1 MSLFSK
7 FHILCFVILL
17 SLSGGGFAQQ
27 GELTPRK
34 IAKTGEVQTPEGM
47 HIVTSR
53 TGERWLVPLDMQHP
67 PASAVRDVE
76 YYKASNEPKWLKN
89 FDGHKLYNQA
99 MSGEDVFVDEGEFWK
114 RIPKAFADLMKD
126 EKDYNLH
133 GQSDHFKFLGDFG
146 PASKKPFIVPY
157 IPIPEEDMDFSH
169 LSDYASDDTK
179 KFVVTE
185 KNGKRVFRAFIHP
198 NYPENYQ
205 ELIEKYGIVYHHVG
219 ITTSSPRSL
228 VVIDPDNPSVV
239 HWVKPSLPKKIDGSV
254 RLNIDTKLR
263 RAVIMSEA
271 LAKISL
277 ESRKNYGVDFM
288 TEPASLQFPGK
299 KFGTIFREVNT
310 ELMYPGRG
318 KKWIPAFA
326 LNAPGPSGKPII
338 QEMVKKSGKPAEEF
352 IQESIIRPFL
362 KSYLALALH
371 EGLPGEFHTQNFYYE
386 LNSRGLPTGRFIF
399 KDNDGFRFDVELAMR
414 KKRGL
419 KYLSKF
425 DRPFYWAKFSNALGK
440 GGEGV
445 QFLGSWYYKL
455 IRNVNGFETLSSYIL
470 SVMKA
475 TGHQTWSKDGIQ
487 RLFDDTA
494 LEEAQK
500 MTGVDIP
507 ESSKYGFGKDKGLNE
522 ILNLHRRNLA
532 EVENIEVWKDDPE
545 VQKIL
550 EQAYAKVKSSG
561 HAHERGTVGAKAYYL
576 PHVMDDGTVLIEAR
590 SAAPRNKYK
599 NPTLGVGIIQ
609 ADSELEEEVTKKIAR
624 NFASC
629 LN

>member
-1 MSLFSK
+1 MNMFTK
-7 FHILCFVILL
+7 MHILCLALFLGF
-17 SLSGGGFAQQ
+17 SSGTFAQQ
-27 GELTPRK
+27 DDLSPRK
-34 IAKTGEVQTPEGM
+34 IAKSADVEVPEGM

-53 TGERWLVPLDMQHP
+53 TGEKWLVPLDMQKP
-67 PASAVRDVE
+67 PASAVREVE
-76 YYKASNEPKWLKN
+76 YYKAQSEPKN
-89 FDGHKLYNQA
+89 VRSFDGHKLYDQA
-99 MSGEDVFVDEGEFWK
+99 MSGEDVFVDEDQFWK
-114 RIPKAFADLMKD
+114 KIPKAFSQLMND

-146 PASKKPFIVPY
+146 PSSKKPFMVPY
-157 IPIPEEDMDFSH
+157 IPIPEEDMDFAH

-185 KNGKRVFRAFIHP
+185 ENGKRVFRAFIHP
-198 NYPENYQ
+198 NYPENY
-205 ELIEKYGIVYHHVG
+205 EALIQKYGIVYHHVG

-271 LAKISL
+271 LAKIPL
-277 ESRKNYGVDFM
+277 KARKDYGVDFM

-326 LNAPGPSGKPII
+326 LNAPGASGKPII
-338 QEMVKKSGKPAEEF
+338 QEMVEKSGKPAEEF

-386 LNSRGLPTGRFIF
+386 LDSKGLPTGRFIF

-419 KYLSKF
+419 EYLSKF
-425 DRPFYWAKFSNALGK
+425 DRPFYWAKFSNALGT

-475 TGHQTWSKDGIQ
+475 TGHKTWTKDGIQ

-494 LEEAQK
+494 LEEAKK
-500 MTGVDIP
+500 MTGVDLP

-522 ILNLHRRNLA
+522 ILNIHRKNLA
-532 EVENIEVWKDDPE
+532 SAENIDVWKDDPDL
-545 VQKIL
+545 QKFL
-550 EQAYAKVKSSG
+550 KEAYASVKASG
-561 HAHERGTVGAKAYYL
+561 HAHERGSVGAKAYYI
-576 PHVMDDGTVLIEAR
+576 PHVMEDGTIMVEAR
-590 SAAPRNKYK
+590 SPSPRNKYK
-599 NPTLGVGIIQ
+599 NPTLGMGLIE
-609 ADSELEEEVTKKIAR
+609 AGTDLEKNVSKRISRGLAQ
-624 NFASC
+624 C
-629 LN
+629 L

>member
-1 MSLFSK
+1 MNMLNRL
-7 FHILCFVILL
+7 HILFIVLL
-17 SLSGGGFAQQ
+17 LGLGSGAFAQQ
-27 GELTPRK
+27 EELTPRK
-34 IAKTGEVQTPEGM
+34 IAKTGDVEIPEGM
-47 HIVTSR
+47 HIVTNR
-53 TGERWLVPLDMQHP
+53 TGERWLVPLDMEKP
-67 PASAVRDVE
+67 PASAVRDVQ
-76 YYKASNEPKWLKN
+76 YYKAPSTPENIRQ
-89 FDGHKLYNQA
+89 FDGHKVYDRA
-99 MSGEDVFVDEGEFWK
+99 FSGEEVFIAEDDFWK
-114 RIPKAFADLMKD
+114 KIPKAFSQLMND

-146 PASKKPFIVPY
+146 PASKKPFLVPY
-157 IPIPEEDMDFSH
+157 IPIPEEDMDFAH
-169 LSDYASDDTK
+169 LSDYASEETK
-179 KFVVTE
+179 KFVTVQ
-185 KNGKRVFRAFIHP
+185 KNGKRIFRAFIHP

-205 ELIEKYGIVYHHVG
+205 ELIEKYGIVYHHIG

-228 VVIDPDNPSVV
+228 VVIDPDNPNMV

-271 LAKISL
+271 LAKIPL
-277 ESRKNYGVDFM
+277 ESRKQYGVDFM

-299 KFGTIFREVNT
+299 KFGTIFREVNP

-326 LNAPGPSGKPII
+326 LNASGSSGKPII
-338 QEMVKKSGKPAEEF
+338 QEMVEKSGKPAEEF
-352 IQESIIRPFL
+352 IRESIIRPFL
-362 KSYLALALH
+362 KSYLALALE

-419 KYLSKF
+419 SYLSKF
-425 DRPFYWAKFSNALGK
+425 DRPFYWAKFSNALGT

-475 TGHQTWSKDGIQ
+475 TGHQTWTKNGIQ
-487 RLFDDTA
+487 KLFDDTA

-500 MTGVDIP
+500 ITGIELP
-507 ESSKYGFGKDKGLNE
+507 EESKYGFGKDKGLNE
-522 ILNLHRRNLA
+522 VLNIHRKNLSGA
-532 EVENIEVWKDDPE
+532 EKIDVWKEDAQLQEYLKKSYNE
-545 VQKIL
+545 VKAIN
-550 EQAYAKVKSSG
+550 
-561 HAHERGTVGAKAYYL
+561 HAHERGSVGARAYYI
-576 PHVMDDGTVLIEAR
+576 PHVMDDGTILIEAR
-590 SAAPRNKYK
+590 SSAPRNKYK
-599 NPTLGVGIIQ
+599 NPTLGIALIEEGSDLEKSV
-609 ADSELEEEVTKKIAR
+609 SEKI
-624 NFASC
+624 SHGLTQC
-629 LN
+629 L